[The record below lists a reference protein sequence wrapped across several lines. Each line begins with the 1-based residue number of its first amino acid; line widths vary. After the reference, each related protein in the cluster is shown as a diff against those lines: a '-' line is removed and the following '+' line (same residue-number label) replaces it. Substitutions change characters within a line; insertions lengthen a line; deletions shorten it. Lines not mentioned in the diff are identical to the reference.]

1 MHGRVCAFLAGTS
14 VTWVK
19 YTVSLPC
26 AQLVYKGDTF
36 DAWVSLAYPYLY
48 LLPMTTTKELWENA
62 LVELELTISKPNFN
76 TWFKDTHVVR
86 VEDGVVYLGVPSQFA
101 RDWLSTKFHKDILR
115 SLRGLSDS
123 VRSVEYVISR
133 GVKKT
138 DEPKTVPSAPSEL
151 PLENVHAKTNL
162 NPRFTLQT
170 FIVGPFNEL
179 AHAAAQAVIR
189 KPGIAYNPLLIYGPT
204 GLGKTHLIQSI
215 GNHFRINAPD
225 RKVQYVTSEKFSMDY
240 VSSIQSGKIQS
251 FKEKYRQYDLLIMD
265 DVQFLAKMEKTKE
278 EFFHLFNYLHDGNK
292 QLVFSSDQHPNV
304 IQNLEDRLK
313 SRFSAGMIVSVTPP
327 DHESRLA
334 IVRSKASAHG
344 VVLPDEVLE
353 YLATAVEGNV
363 RELEGALNLLL
374 IQLEIR
380 TEPLTINDAKTL
392 LRGASNMTRKSVS
405 VQEVVKTIAGFY
417 GVEEGSIYEKTR
429 RKEVVRPRQV
439 IMFLLREDF
448 KISFPTIG
456 EKLGGRDHTTV
467 IHSCEKIRTNIQTDS
482 VLSQELQQIR
492 LMLK

>member
-1 MHGRVCAFLAGTS
+1 
-14 VTWVK
+14 
-19 YTVSLPC
+19 
-26 AQLVYKGDTF
+26 
-36 DAWVSLAYPYLY
+36 
-48 LLPMTTTKELWENA
+48 MTTTKELWENA

-76 TWFKDTHVVR
+76 TWFKDTHIVR
-86 VEDGVVYLGVPSQFA
+86 SEDGVVYLGVPSQFA

-115 SLRGLSDS
+115 SLRGLSES
-123 VRSVEYVISR
+123 VRAVEYIISR
-133 GVKKT
+133 GVKKAAE
-138 DEPKTVPSAPSEL
+138 EPRPISAPSEL

-162 NPRFTLQT
+162 NPRFTLNS

-204 GLGKTHLIQSI
+204 GLGKTHLIQAI

-240 VSSIQSGKIQS
+240 VSAIQAGKIQG

-278 EFFHLFNYLHDGNK
+278 EFFHLFNYLHDNNK

-313 SRFSAGMIVSVTPP
+313 SRFSAGMIISVSPP

-334 IVRSKASAHG
+334 IVRSKAAQHS
-344 VVLPDEVLE
+344 VVLPDDVLE
-353 YLATAVEGNV
+353 YLADAVEGNV

-380 TEPLTINDAKTL
+380 QEPLTINDAKTL
-392 LRGASNMTRKSVS
+392 LRGASNATKKTVS
-405 VQEVVKTIAGFY
+405 VQDIVKTIASFY
-417 GVEEGSIYEKTR
+417 NIEEASIYEKTR

-439 IMFLLREDF
+439 IMYVLREDF

-456 EKLGGRDHTTV
+456 EKMGGRDHTTV
-467 IHSCEKIRTNIQTDS
+467 IHSCEKIKNDLRSDS
-482 VLSQELQQIR
+482 VLSQELHQIR

>member
-1 MHGRVCAFLAGTS
+1 MTEGSGTRMLNRTLA
-14 VTWVK
+14 
-19 YTVSLPC
+19 
-26 AQLVYKGDTF
+26 
-36 DAWVSLAYPYLY
+36 
-48 LLPMTTTKELWENA
+48 MTTTKELWENA

-76 TWFKDTHVVR
+76 TWFKDTHIVK
-86 VEDGVVYLGVPSQFA
+86 VEEGAVYLGVPSQFA

-115 SLRGLSDS
+115 SLRGLSDT
-123 VRSVEYVISR
+123 VRTVEYIISR
-133 GVKKT
+133 GPKKHA
-138 DEPKTVPSAPSEL
+138 DEPRTVPTPPSEL
-151 PLENVHAKTNL
+151 PLESVHAKTNL
-162 NPRFTLQT
+162 NPRFTLGS
-170 FIVGPFNEL
+170 FVVGPFNEL

-204 GLGKTHLIQSI
+204 GLGKTHLIQAV
-215 GNHFRINAPD
+215 GNHFRMNAPE

-240 VSSIQSGKIQS
+240 VASLQAGKVQS

-304 IQNLEDRLK
+304 IQNLEDRLR
-313 SRFSAGMIVSVTPP
+313 SRFNAGMIISVTPP

-334 IVRSKASAHG
+334 IVRTKAAAHN
-344 VVLPDEVLE
+344 VILPDEVLE

-374 IQLEIR
+374 IQFELR
-380 TEPLTINDAKTL
+380 SEPLTLNDAKML
-392 LRGASNMTRKSVS
+392 LRGASSATKKAVS
-405 VQEVVKTIAGFY
+405 VQEVVRTISSFY
-417 GVEEGSIYEKTR
+417 GVEENSIYEKTR

-467 IHSCEKIRTNIQTDS
+467 IHSCEKIKNDLRNDS
-482 VLSQELQQIR
+482 VLSGELNQIR

>member
-1 MHGRVCAFLAGTS
+1 
-14 VTWVK
+14 
-19 YTVSLPC
+19 
-26 AQLVYKGDTF
+26 
-36 DAWVSLAYPYLY
+36 
-48 LLPMTTTKELWENA
+48 MTTIKELWENA

-76 TWFKDTHVVR
+76 TWFKDTHIVR
-86 VEDGVVYLGVPSQFA
+86 VEDGVVFLGVPSQFA

-115 SLRGLSDS
+115 SLRGLSEN
-123 VRSVEYVISR
+123 VRNVEYVISR
-133 GVKKT
+133 NAKKVN
-138 DEPKTVPSAPSEL
+138 EEVRVVPATVSEL
-151 PLENVHAKTNL
+151 PLESIHSKTNL
-162 NPRFTLQT
+162 NPRFTFNTL
-170 FIVGPFNEL
+170 IVGAFNEL
-179 AHAAAQAVIR
+179 AHAAAQAVVR

-225 RKVQYVTSEKFSMDY
+225 RKVQYCTSEKFSMDY
-240 VSSIQSGKIQS
+240 VSSLQSGKVQS

-292 QLVFSSDQHPNV
+292 QLVFTSDQHPNI

-313 SRFSAGMIVSVTPP
+313 SRFNAGMIISVTPP
-327 DHESRLA
+327 DRESRFA
-334 IVRSKASAHG
+334 IVRSKAALHN
-344 VVLPDEVLE
+344 VIIPDEVLE
-353 YLATAVEGNV
+353 YLADTIEGNV

-374 IQLEIR
+374 IQLEMR
-380 TEPLTINDAKTL
+380 QEPITVSDAKVL
-392 LRGASNMTRKSVS
+392 LRGTGNATKKSVS
-405 VQEVVKTIAGFY
+405 IQEVVKTIANFY
-417 GVEEGSIYEKTR
+417 GIEEGSIYEKTR
-429 RKEVVRPRQV
+429 RKEIVRPRQV

-467 IHSCEKIRTNIQTDS
+467 IHSCEKIKNDITSDS
-482 VLSQELQQIR
+482 ILNQELNQIR